1 MSEQPQRPLGRKNVV
16 TPEVEAAARKV
27 CNDGATAIKEEIA
40 KRITTY
46 FTCLEIEN
54 PNIAQPT
61 EKEMRNT
68 ARIATLGAS
77 MLYEIYIEA
86 GFYIVDKRY
95 LDKLQTLAYQRQDED
110 DDYDV

>member
-16 TPEVEAAARKV
+16 TPEVEAAARKI
-27 CNDGATAIKEEIA
+27 CNEGAGAIKEEIA
-40 KRITTY
+40 RRITTY

-54 PNIAQPT
+54 PQLTPPS

-86 GFYIVDKRY
+86 GFYIVDRRY
-95 LDKLQTLAYQRQDED
+95 LDKLQSLAYQRQDED